1 MEDDEILQE
10 EEIPEPDTES
20 DTESEPQIYTGPN
33 IFAMALMRFQVF
45 RGGLPP
51 YVKRAVEKF
60 PEIQQMIVPVSEVE
74 DMKQRISQPG
84 TNESQLF
91 RELQKKVKK

>member
-10 EEIPEPDTES
+10 EEITEPDA
-20 DTESEPQIYTGPN
+20 ESEPQIYTGPN
-33 IFAMALMRFQVF
+33 IFAMALTRFQVF

-74 DMKQRISQPG
+74 DMKQRISKPG
-84 TNESQLF
+84 TNESRLF
-91 RELQKKVKK
+91 SELQKKVRK

>member
-1 MEDDEILQE
+1 MYEDEVLQE
-10 EEIPEPDTES
+10 EMTDP

-60 PEIQQMIVPVSEVE
+60 PDIQAFIVPVSEVE
-74 DMKQRISQPG
+74 DMKQKISRPG
-84 TNESQLF
+84 TNESRLF
-91 RELQKKVKK
+91 RELQKKVKR

>member
-33 IFAMALMRFQVF
+33 IFAMALMRFLVF

-51 YVKRAVEKF
+51 YVKRAVEKY
-60 PEIQQMIVPVSEVE
+60 PDIQTFIVPVSEVE
-74 DMKQRISQPG
+74 EMKQKIIRPG
-84 TNESQLF
+84 TNESRLF

>member
-10 EEIPEPDTES
+10 EMTDTE
-20 DTESEPQIYTGPN
+20 TETDSEPQIYTGPN
-33 IFAMALMRFQVF
+33 IFTMALLRFQVF
-45 RGGLPP
+45 KGGLPP
-51 YVKRAVEKF
+51 YVKRAVEKI

-74 DMKQRISQPG
+74 DIKQRISRPG
-84 TNESQLF
+84 TNESRLF

>member
-10 EEIPEPDTES
+10 EEIPEP

-84 TNESQLF
+84 TNESRLF